1 MKNLAH
7 SASFESFGKD
17 APSKP
22 GTKHLAPA
30 SRYCRIVNEAVRLKL
45 IRSPEGITIAIKF
58 VGLPRHFSWQNI
70 EFIVAATIKG
80 LREMAGRDFRP
91 MRVGFYAGA

>member
-1 MKNLAH
+1 VSRIAVLYVASAVEDIGDAIALA
-7 SASFESFGKD
+7 A
-17 APSKP
+17 
-22 GTKHLAPA
+22 
-30 SRYCRIVNEAVRLKL
+30 RYCRIVNEAVRLKL
-45 IRSPEGITIAIKF
+45 IRSPEGMTIAIKF